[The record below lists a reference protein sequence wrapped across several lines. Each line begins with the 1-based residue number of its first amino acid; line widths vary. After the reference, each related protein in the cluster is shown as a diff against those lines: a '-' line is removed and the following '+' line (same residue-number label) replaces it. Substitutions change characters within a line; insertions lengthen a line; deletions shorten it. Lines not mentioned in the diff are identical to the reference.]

1 MNPQLNSI
9 IEGMLFA
16 SEHPV
21 QEKQLIEILSDRW
34 DPVSIAN
41 AIEEL
46 RAIYEKDDRVLSL
59 VKVAAG
65 YQFRTKPALAPYIRK
80 LYEQKPQRLTQAA
93 VEVMAIVAYRQPVTR
108 HEIDKIRGVDGGPL
122 LRSLLERKLVRIL
135 GRSETPGRPLIYGTT
150 KEFLEFFGL
159 PDLASLPSLRDVKD
173 LGRDQ
178 QEMILEEIKDDP
190 ILTEQTRA
198 LFERSEFMQAL
209 EDPNNMLDT
218 AFISKEIKGIKVEPF
233 AFSLAKEEEAIAFA
247 EVGEEEEEKVNQQPL
262 SAAPEEDEEEE
273 ENSDDDE
280 EMDEDPDEDFEEDE
294 DLDEDAEE
302 EEEEEEEGD
311 D

>member
-1 MNPQLNSI
+1 MNLQLNSI
-9 IEGMLFA
+9 IEGILFA
-16 SEHPV
+16 SDEPV
-21 QEKQLIEILSDRW
+21 PEKQLIEILADKW
-34 DPVSIAN
+34 DSESISK

-46 RAIYEKDDRVLSL
+46 KCVYDKEDRVLLL
-59 VKVAAG
+59 VKVASG
-65 YQFRTKPALAPYIRK
+65 YQFRTKPTLAPYIRK
-80 LYEQKPQRLTQAA
+80 LYEQKPQRLTQAS
-93 VEVMAIVAYRQPVTR
+93 VEVLAIVAYRQPATR
-108 HEIDKIRGVDGGPL
+108 HEIDKIRGVDSGPL

-209 EDPNNMLDT
+209 EDPNNMLNT
-218 AFISKEIKGIKVEPF
+218 TLISKEIRGIKVEPF
-233 AFSLAKEEEAIAFA
+233 AFSLAKEEEAIASS
-247 EVGEEEEEKVNQQPL
+247 EVGEEEL
-262 SAAPEEDEEEE
+262 TSSAPKDEEEE
-273 ENSDDDE
+273 SEDEETFEDDE
-280 EMDEDPDEDFEEDE
+280 ELEDDDLDEELEEEEDWDDDDTE
-294 DLDEDAEE
+294 EDAEE
-302 EEEEEEEGD
+302 EEAEE
-311 D
+311 